1 MLLLDN
7 RSSLFFTIFCQ
18 VMVSEYV
25 HGKNHPNH
33 PEEYVEYVKDRG
45 YQLLTIDDYVK
56 VESLIKC
63 LFSLQTLQAK

>member
-1 MLLLDN
+1 
-7 RSSLFFTIFCQ
+7 
-18 VMVSEYV
+18 MVSEYV

-63 LFSLQTLQAK
+63 LFSLQTLEAK